1 MTASTPAPAAPFYP
15 AAEQR
20 PGGLTPADLLERGLC
35 VIEGKGITWQLVYER
50 PAYVFEPRR
59 IKNCELG
66 AFSYINGHYKSS
78 LYGSR
83 LGPYWSMAESV
94 IIGPSETPVS
104 QFMTNPYAFTR
115 RQHPQGREED

>member
-35 VIEGKGITWQLVYER
+35 VIEGKGITGQLVYER
-50 PAYVFEPRR
+50 PAYVFDPRR

-66 AFSYINGHYKSS
+66 AFSYINGHYTSS

-83 LGPYWSMAESV
+83 LGRYCRSEERRAGKECVSTCRSRWS
-94 IIGPSETPVS
+94 PS
-104 QFMTNPYAFTR
+104 
-115 RQHPQGREED
+115 H